1 MPHRSCEGCQGEP
14 LGFGF
19 TMAFQPI
26 VDLSAR
32 QVWGHEALVRG
43 PAGESAGDVLAQVT
57 DANRY
62 RFDQEC
68 RVRAIELASRLFPG
82 DASRL
87 SVNFQPN
94 AVYRPETCIRA
105 ALQACR
111 RFDFDPKRL
120 MFEFTENEQVV
131 DAPHLEDIVTC
142 YRGLGF
148 TVAIDDFGAGFAG
161 LNLLADLTP
170 DVVKIDMKLVRG
182 IEAAPRQQ
190 AILRALVGLAGELD
204 ITLIAEGV
212 ETRAEL
218 ATLHALGVP
227 LAQGYL
233 FARPALEALPAVN
246 WPA

>member
-26 VDLSAR
+26 VDPASR
-32 QVWGHEALVRG
+32 RVWGHEALVRG
-43 PAGESAGDVLAQVT
+43 PGGESAATVLAQVT

-62 RFDQEC
+62 RFDQDC
-68 RVRAIELASRLFPG
+68 RVRAIELASRLLPDDG
-82 DASRL
+82 SLL

-94 AVYRPETCIRA
+94 AVYRPESCIRA

-111 RFDFDPKRL
+111 QFDFDPTRL

-190 AILRALVGLAGELD
+190 AILRALVGLAAELG
-204 ITLIAEGV
+204 ITLVAEGV
-212 ETRAEL
+212 ETTAEL
-218 ATLHALGVP
+218 AALRALGVP

-246 WPA
+246 WPD

>member
-1 MPHRSCEGCQGEP
+1 MPDQKCEGCQGEA

-26 VDLSAR
+26 VDLTSR
-32 QVWGHEALVRG
+32 TVWGHEALVRG
-43 PAGESAGDVLAQVT
+43 LEGQSAGEVLAKVT

-62 RFDQEC
+62 RFDQDC
-68 RVRAIELASRLFPG
+68 RIKAIELASRLFPN
-82 DASRL
+82 DETRL

-94 AVYRPETCIRA
+94 AVYRASTCIRT
-105 ALQACR
+105 ALRACR
-111 RFDFDPKRL
+111 QFRFDPRRL
-120 MFEFTENEQVV
+120 MFEFTENEPVL
-131 DAPHLEDIVTC
+131 DALHLEDIVTT

-148 TVAIDDFGAGFAG
+148 TLAIDDFGAGFAG
-161 LNLLADLTP
+161 LNLLAELTP

-182 IEAAPRQQ
+182 IESAPRQQ
-190 AILRALVGLAGELD
+190 AIVRAVVGLAAELR

-212 ETRAEL
+212 ETAAEL
-218 ATLHALGVP
+218 AALQDLGIG

-233 FARPALEALPAVN
+233 FARPAVEALPPVN